1 MERVDSEGRVIRDD
15 ADVRE
20 TVALT
25 DKDLRDAYDR
35 GRRDEAVRHKRNW
48 LWTII
53 EALLALVSVIVLV
66 LAALNG
72 SFERG
77 GRVIDE
83 QLWNART
90 QGAPVVQN
98 AAASATNAATN
109 AVRDARDNTV
119 QTNTAPNT
127 AR

>member
-1 MERVDSEGRVIRDD
+1 MVERVDSEGRVVRDD
-15 ADVRE
+15 DVRE

-48 LWTII
+48 LWTIV
-53 EALLALVSVIVLV
+53 EALLALVGVIVLG

-77 GRVIDE
+77 GRVLDE
-83 QLWNART
+83 QLWSART
-90 QGAPVVQN
+90 QATPAIQN
-98 AAASATNAATN
+98 AASSATE
-109 AVRDARDNTV
+109 AVRDARDNTAV
-119 QTNTAPNT
+119 QANTAANT
-127 AR
+127 AQ